1 MTADVFVLY
10 PPDLDK
16 DFDTALANLGFG
28 LNPAGLHRRYRR
40 EALRLNTLS
49 DFDLGMLG
57 IERAEIPAY
66 VMRDTFSAF
75 AARFAFCSAN
85 S

>member
-1 MTADVFVLY
+1 MTAEIIVLY
-10 PPDLDK
+10 PQDLDR
-16 DFDTALANLGFG
+16 DFDTTLASLGFG

-57 IERAEIPAY
+57 LARGDIPAY
-66 VMRDTFSAF
+66 VMRHRFPAF
-75 AARFAFCSAN
+75 AARFAFRSAN